1 MPPSE
6 QCGSVE
12 ANNMKRGIFTVD
24 GSPVVFFFHQ
34 SVTEGGR
41 NKLSTKI
48 QENGG
53 EVSDETEEANIL
65 LYDPKRTKEALL
77 VIAYGAH
84 SNHKLRDLWL
94 KPVAQVEHSIGAVF
108 QATSASMPDSG
119 GGTRLKF
126 SQDDKR
132 HLGQYLTS
140 PAPIAA
146 NSISLYNEL
155 VDLYTEEYEWV
166 QRRSARSW
174 LAHYKSNKAYFDALI
189 SDQSNQNGPN
199 HDRHCYSP
207 TRELNHGVKRTH
219 NDHEEEEDED
229 EVENSEHIRF
239 LNRKRRRT
247 CAAREEE
254 ERHQIIIARREEE
267 EEEDSEEDLAPTP
280 ASCARPK
287 NTTTR
292 PSGTIPR
299 GPQSSRRHRFFSEE
313 EEKNVAEDNVH
324 LPLEDSMKDEE
335 VPVPLFSGEEGK
347 DEDKFQPPLENSKN
361 EDQVPAPLFLKEE
374 KEETQVSLFMQHMEV
389 EEDTMSEEAQES
401 QNSPSTQALAR
412 FKNRRAKKAL
422 MTPSTEDTG
431 ARTKLKEMQD
441 NEKATPYVPPSGSR
455 AAKHLLQRSL

>member
-1 MPPSE
+1 M
-6 QCGSVE
+6 
-12 ANNMKRGIFTVD
+12 
-24 GSPVVFFFHQ
+24 
-34 SVTEGGR
+34 
-41 NKLSTKI
+41 
-48 QENGG
+48 
-53 EVSDETEEANIL
+53 EEADIL

-119 GGTRLKF
+119 GGLVHLFSLSRVCSSPLSTRLKF

-155 VDLYTEEYEWV
+155 VDLEPEEYEWV

-207 TRELNHGVKRTH
+207 TRELNHGIKRTH
-219 NDHEEEEDED
+219 NDHEEEEED

-254 ERHQIIIARREEE
+254 ERHQRIIARCEEE
-267 EEEDSEEDLAPTP
+267 EEEDSEEDLAP
-280 ASCARPK
+280 
-287 NTTTR
+287 
-292 PSGTIPR
+292 
-299 GPQSSRRHRFFSEE
+299 
-313 EEKNVAEDNVH
+313 
-324 LPLEDSMKDEE
+324 
-335 VPVPLFSGEEGK
+335 
-347 DEDKFQPPLENSKN
+347 
-361 EDQVPAPLFLKEE
+361 
-374 KEETQVSLFMQHMEV
+374 
-389 EEDTMSEEAQES
+389 
-401 QNSPSTQALAR
+401 
-412 FKNRRAKKAL
+412 
-422 MTPSTEDTG
+422 
-431 ARTKLKEMQD
+431 
-441 NEKATPYVPPSGSR
+441 
-455 AAKHLLQRSL
+455 